1 MCVAGGSGECGCWRG
16 GGGVGWV
23 WACLCNFPVGTDC
36 SEGFPILFMIR
47 DAGSSDSICGD
58 SGSF

>member
-1 MCVAGGSGECGCWRG
+1 MDNLNLVVWVWVCLCVCVFAWRG
-16 GGGVGWV
+16 DF
-23 WACLCNFPVGTDC
+23 CNFVVGTDC